1 MEFIKKT
8 VRFFKKR
15 HFNKKNNEKLRTLTP
30 IDNAENIDTYLTS
43 LQWAL
48 YNSKSIKNIAISG
61 PYGAGKSSIIDT
73 YIKKNRFNH
82 KYLKV
87 SLATFQDII
96 SEKLDLDNE
105 EKIKEKNRLER
116 LIELSL
122 LQQFFYHEKDSKIPD
137 SKFQKTKKKSKAGI
151 IAYLIFIALFVLSF
165 TFTFSN
171 NAVSDFIKTYMPF
184 YELLEKLFSLKFWI
198 PIALK
203 IYIILFLGCC
213 IYKFIKLFSK
223 ISTVKLA
230 GNHAEIEIGNEISKS
245 ALNTYLDE
253 IMYFFEV
260 SKYEVVFIEDLDRF
274 EQSEIFV
281 KLRELNQLINNS
293 KKIK

>member
-1 MEFIKKT
+1 MELIKKI
-8 VRFFKKR
+8 VRFCKKKCI
-15 HFNKKNNEKLRTLTP
+15 NKKINEKLRTLSPTE
-30 IDNAENIDTYLTS
+30 NAENIDTYLTS

-48 YNSKSIKNIAISG
+48 YNSKSVKNIAISG

-137 SKFQKTKKKSKAGI
+137 SKFQKTKKKR
-151 IAYLIFIALFVLSF
+151 
-165 TFTFSN
+165 N
-171 NAVSDFIKTYMPF
+171 
-184 YELLEKLFSLKFWI
+184 
-198 PIALK
+198 
-203 IYIILFLGCC
+203 
-213 IYKFIKLFSK
+213 
-223 ISTVKLA
+223 
-230 GNHAEIEIGNEISKS
+230 
-245 ALNTYLDE
+245 
-253 IMYFFEV
+253 
-260 SKYEVVFIEDLDRF
+260 
-274 EQSEIFV
+274 
-281 KLRELNQLINNS
+281 
-293 KKIK
+293 